1 MKHLIVKILKDFLI
15 EGKVKPNERDKIYEN
30 DEWVVVKPLTHN
42 ASCKYGAFTSWC
54 VSVKSNESHFSRY
67 SKNGIL
73 IYFINKKE
81 QDKKYSYF
89 FSLSDNHY
97 KKLNGWYDKTDN
109 NNTGIP
115 IKEKNPFN
123 IPSNIMNLVD
133 TYIKDYIKKHNTN
146 QLNSGDKSINQ
157 YNDNLEK
164 NGYWEEY
171 WDNGRIEKSGEY
183 VDGKKEGEWLLY
195 TKQGYLLASGHYK
208 GSKKVGVWNIYDKNK
223 NIIKQ
228 ITYDSIK
235 ESFDKKQ
242 TLEILDIKE
251 KYRSITAIVGN
262 GLDIEGE
269 IVANE
274 GRGGVVNIG
283 FNFTDNNVNSSV
295 SAWLKLVSMCPIILE
310 MYIDK
315 YHPDVIS
322 IATVKS
328 QMARIYKSN
337 NFIDLFKHYVGDN
350 YEVIPDRHPNI
361 VFFVKKNVDEE
372 TIENMIKENIV
383 MVNRAIKFSK

>member
-1 MKHLIVKILKDFLI
+1 MKDLIVKILKDFLI

-115 IKEKNPFN
+115 IKGVNPFN
-123 IPSNIMNLVD
+123 LPNNIINLVD
-133 TYIKDYIKKHNTN
+133 NYIQDHIKNLN
-146 QLNSGDKSINQ
+146 QSGDINK
-157 YNDNLEK
+157 YN
-164 NGYWEEY
+164 NGKRDGVWKLYY
-171 WDNGRIEKSGEY
+171 DNGSIEAIGKYVNGKRDGVWELYKKDGYLFALGEY
-183 VDGKKEGEWLLY
+183 KNNI
-195 TKQGYLLASGHYK
+195 
-208 GSKKVGVWNIYDKNK
+208 KVGKWNIYDKNK

-228 ITYDSIK
+228 ITYDLIK

-251 KYRSITAIVGN
+251 KYRLITAIVGN

-322 IATVKS
+322 IATIKS